1 MELED
6 DELYLIE
13 GRQLKELFNCVLC
26 KTKLKK
32 GCTLLCQENVRLLE
46 SDAAQHR
53 LVKTLRIECVKN
65 PTTHNIEG
73 ISTSTRTSVE
83 GFCWSQYKINVRF
96 SLVILL
102 LELRF
107 EGIGNYFRKKLL
119 QKEIQE
125 KTVMNDQ
132 KTH

>member
-13 GRQLKELFNCVLC
+13 GRQLEELFNCVLC
-26 KTKLKK
+26 KTKL
-32 GCTLLCQENVRLLE
+32 
-46 SDAAQHR
+46 
-53 LVKTLRIECVKN
+53 
-65 PTTHNIEG
+65 
-73 ISTSTRTSVE
+73 
-83 GFCWSQYKINVRF
+83 
-96 SLVILL
+96 
-102 LELRF
+102 
-107 EGIGNYFRKKLL
+107 KKLL